1 METGNGLGTCVFCR
15 DNLHGSGVARE
26 KSVQDENAGGKESS
40 EGEATMVTE
49 TKDKEENVV
58 KVENIGGKEV
68 RGFQE
73 VGRLGEL
80 FGYWS
85 ELKVY

>member
-1 METGNGLGTCVFCR
+1 MERKTREYVFSRPALTAAGRTTAYGDREWIGNLCR

-40 EGEATMVTE
+40 EGETTMVTE

-58 KVENIGGKEV
+58 KVENIGGK
-68 RGFQE
+68 
-73 VGRLGEL
+73 
-80 FGYWS
+80 
-85 ELKVY
+85 K